1 MEYLLKSTAVLSIFY
16 VFYKIFLQNET
27 FFKSIRIYFLIGFL
41 SAILIPLIT
50 ISKFVTIAATPI
62 PEYIA
67 FNSITPIIE
76 SNTME
81 WSQIL
86 LMLYVVG
93 VIFFTIRFFT
103 QLGSLL
109 WFLYK
114 NSKIKNGKYYMITTK
129 KYITPF
135 SFFNYIVYN
144 PAQFKD
150 LELKHILKHEKIH
163 VNQLHSMDTILSQLM
178 VILNWFNPLIW
189 LFDKEVQKNLEFIAD
204 EFAFQLNKE
213 KKHYQYL
220 LLKTIWPNYQMALT
234 NNFYNSLIKKR
245 INMLHKNRSSKTMY
259 IKFTLIIP
267 MLIAFI
273 FTFNTK
279 VIAQHKVVKTIE
291 IQQDESVEIITKE
304 FTKIQLEQLKTRLST
319 KGITFK
325 FKKLKYNNQNE
336 ITAINISVK
345 NEKGS
350 EANISQKGNEP
361 IESIKIK
368 IDNET
373 GAIALGNIKGLHTSK
388 LLFTSKGSG
397 EIKKIHIKKGNEKN
411 NVFVIVSDS
420 TKIVQSG
427 DDDEFVFFSGSDS
440 GANSRYIVKS
450 EIVEGDD
457 IDKMMKIWILKGSD
471 AASSESIEIVRINGD
486 DDIIVGSEVA
496 EKHKVIVKRIN
507 PDKKNIGIL
516 IQSDDE
522 SKGEHQGNRLLI
534 DANGKKPLFF
544 INGKEIEDGKLD
556 DIDPDKIKN
565 ISVLKGKS
573 ATKLYGEKAKNGV
586 ILIETKK

>member
-16 VFYKIFLQNET
+16 VFYKMFLQNET
-27 FFKSIRIYFLIGFL
+27 FFRSIRIYFLIGFL

-62 PEYIA
+62 PENIA
-67 FNSITPIIE
+67 FNSITPTAE
-76 SNTME
+76 FNTME

-86 LMLYVVG
+86 LILYVVG
-93 VIFFTIRFFT
+93 VIFFTLRFFT
-103 QLGSLL
+103 QLGALL

-114 NSKIKNGKYYMITTK
+114 NPKIKKGKYYMITTK
-129 KYITPF
+129 KHITPF
-135 SFFNYIVYN
+135 SFFNFIVFN
-144 PAQFKD
+144 PTQFKN

-163 VNQLHSMDTILSQLM
+163 VNHLHSMDTILSQLM

-204 EFAFQLNKE
+204 EFALQLNKD

-245 INMLHKNRSSKTMY
+245 INMLHKDRSSKTMY
-259 IKFTLIIP
+259 IKFALIIP

-291 IQQDESVEIITKE
+291 IQQDEFAEVITKD

-325 FKKLKYNNQNE
+325 FKKLKYNSQNE

-350 EANISQKGNEP
+350 AANISQKGIEP

-373 GAIALGNIKGLHTSK
+373 GAFALGNIKDLHTSK
-388 LLFTSKGSG
+388 LLFTSKGSR
-397 EIKKIHIKKGNEKN
+397 ELKKIHIEKGDEKHS
-411 NVFVIVSDS
+411 VFVIVSDS
-420 TKIVQSG
+420 TKIVQSVDNNG
-427 DDDEFVFFSGSDS
+427 FAFFSGNDS
-440 GANSRYIVKS
+440 GENSSFVVRS
-450 EIVEGDD
+450 EIIEGDD
-457 IDKMMKIWILKGSD
+457 IDKKVKIWVSNDSD
-471 AASSESIEIVRINGD
+471 AAISKSIEIIRIAGD
-486 DDIIVGSEVA
+486 DEIIVGSEGSG
-496 EKHKVIVKRIN
+496 KHKVIVKRIN
-507 PDKKNIGIL
+507 PDKKYIGIL

-522 SKGEHQGNRLLI
+522 SKGEHKGNKLLI
-534 DANGKKPLFF
+534 DANGKKPLF
-544 INGKEIEDGKLD
+544 IVNGKEIEDGKLD
-556 DIDPDKIKN
+556 DINPDKIKH
-565 ISVLKGKS
+565 ISVLKGKA
-573 ATKLYGEKAKNGV
+573 ATKEYGEKAKDGV